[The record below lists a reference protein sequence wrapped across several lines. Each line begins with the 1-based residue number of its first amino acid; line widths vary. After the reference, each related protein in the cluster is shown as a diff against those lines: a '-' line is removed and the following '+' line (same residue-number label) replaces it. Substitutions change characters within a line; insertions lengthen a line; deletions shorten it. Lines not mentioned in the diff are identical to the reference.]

1 MQNTVQIHKVFHK
14 LMGGNHFW
22 VENKDPNSAES
33 IWNTPYYNP
42 KPYIANSNRLA
53 KFDLNLS
60 IISQNI
66 EWISFLPNN
75 QDQ

>member
-1 MQNTVQIHKVFHK
+1 
-14 LMGGNHFW
+14 MGGNNFLVW
-22 VENKDPNSAES
+22 NKGPNSAET

-42 KPYIANSNRLA
+42 RSYIANSIRLE
-53 KFDLNLS
+53 KTDLNLS

-75 QDQ
+75 QGQ

>member
-1 MQNTVQIHKVFHK
+1 MIQIHQFFYKI
-14 LMGGNHFW
+14 MGGHYFKVW
-22 VENKDPNSAES
+22 NKGPYSAET
-33 IWNTPYYNP
+33 IWNMPYYNP

-60 IISQNI
+60 TISQNT

-75 QDQ
+75 QGQ